1 MSTKEEQI
9 LRFRGYKKIIIYQ
22 CVNCNI
28 WIKER
33 ENICPICDACLDG
46 VSLATAELVQKRA
59 LSYFKYNF
67 K

>member
-1 MSTKEEQI
+1 MSNIDEQI
-9 LRFRGYKKIIIYQ
+9 LRFRDYKKIIIYQ

-33 ENICPICDACLDG
+33 EKICPICDACLDE
-46 VSLATAELVQKRA
+46 VSLTTAELVQKRT
-59 LSYFKYNF
+59 LSYLKYNF